1 MHSKFLF
8 VGIILAQI
16 SAGGGASTSKSSS
29 SLTSGTTPISGG
41 ATTQVCFNDAGTL
54 SCGSTKLTFSS
65 VNGRV
70 TNTAL
75 SLTQG
80 DIGQFS
86 TGQLNSAATF
96 IDILVDDITLS
107 CTGTTCN
114 LVVATLPANTVVK
127 NAYVRVIT
135 PAAATGLATMT
146 IACGRT
152 AASFVDYIVASDGMA
167 AADTV
172 YGDASGE
179 RGTNLT
185 GYDLP
190 SVTTTTNITCQLV
203 SSGAN
208 LQNLSAGEFYVFFET
223 SRIQ

>member
-8 VGIILAQI
+8 AGIILAQI

-54 SCGSTKLTFSS
+54 SCGSTKLLFNKTTG
-65 VNGRV
+65 NV

-80 DIGQFS
+80 GIGQFATGRVSFAS
-86 TGQLNSAATF
+86 TF
-96 IDILVDDITLS
+96 VDITVNDITLS
-107 CTGTTCN
+107 CIGTTCN
-114 LVVATLPANTVVK
+114 LVIATLPAKSVVK

-135 PAAATGLATMT
+135 PATATGLATMT

-152 AASFVDYIVASDGMA
+152 AASFIDYIVASDGMA

-190 SVTTTTNITCQLV
+190 SVTTTTNITCHLV

-208 LQNLSAGEFYVFFET
+208 LQNFSAGEFYIYLET
-223 SRIQ
+223 TVLQ